1 MRKSIFIVLILI
13 FATLSCTTQAP
24 DFTGEWQLDYIEVED
39 EKMYS
44 NHLSNPKYYFNSD
57 GSYAI
62 NVVGIIQ
69 KGTWKYKS
77 DVIVLKDENNI
88 KTEIKIL
95 ELDSNNFV
103 YSIDGEEGFTS
114 IVRLKK

>member
-24 DFTGEWQLDYIEVED
+24 DFTGEWQLDYIEVGE

-44 NHLSNPKYYFNSD
+44 NHLSNPKYYFDNE
-57 GSYAI
+57 GTYAI
-62 NVVGIIQ
+62 NVAGIIQ
-69 KGTWKYKS
+69 KGTWKYKN
-77 DVIVLKDENNI
+77 DVIVLKDANSN

-95 ELDSNNFV
+95 ELDAEKFI
-103 YSIDGEEGFTS
+103 YSIEGEEGFIS